1 MTLPPLLSAQRLA
14 RPVGRLA
21 CPEQGT
27 LLTKGQEGAIRA
39 ATRMPAL
46 GEALRWYGGASVVA
60 FRDRRVR
67 PSTGGRREEKR
78 ATPGGSKQAWSPS
91 PAGTHARET
100 WGEIRVGVCTTDR
113 SASAVQV
120 EGGAGPGPSSAG
132 AKGRAWVPAQVSV
145 VGYLLLFRVTGD
157 LARHGYAMAGAAGDD
172 QGQS

>member
-1 MTLPPLLSAQRLA
+1 MRPHGCLRLVRHYA
-14 RPVGRLA
+14 GN
-21 CPEQGT
+21 
-27 LLTKGQEGAIRA
+27 
-39 ATRMPAL
+39 
-46 GEALRWYGGASVVA
+46 GGASMVA
-60 FRDRRVR
+60 FRDRSVR
-67 PSTGGRREEKR
+67 LSDRGKGERKREPPRGGAGE
-78 ATPGGSKQAWSPS
+78 PGP

-100 WGEIRVGVCTTDR
+100 WGETRMGVCTTDR

-172 QGQS
+172 QGES